1 MLRWIVTFVL
11 VLGLAG
17 TGGWWFWARGGEPM
31 VDLRTAT
38 VDRGSVRA
46 LVSTAG
52 SVSPLVTVEV
62 GSELSGLVSEVLADF
77 NDPVTRG
84 QLIARIDPRT
94 FATRV
99 AEAEAAV
106 AVAEANLRLQ
116 QARRDRARALFTQA
130 SRDLDRTRALRDRG
144 TVSDQALDAA
154 LAGFETTQADI
165 AVAEAQIADAQAQR
179 ARARAS
185 LRSAEIDLDR
195 TEIRSPIDGVVI
207 DRQVDPGQTVAAS
220 FAAPTLFTI
229 AQDLSLIEIDA
240 QVDEADI
247 GQVRAGAP
255 VEFTVDAYP
264 DRRFDGVVEQ
274 VRLGADTEQTV
285 VTYSVIIAAE
295 NPETLLLPGMTAT
308 VEILTGERD
317 DVLTVP
323 VEALRF
329 RPRGAAAEALIA
341 AADAAGT
348 DSGTDTGGDRAERRS
363 REPRAQLWVARA
375 DGSIEARSVAIGLI
389 DDRVAEVT
397 GGRLAVGDEVVLRVV
412 EAAS

>member
-1 MLRWIVTFVL
+1 MLRWVMTFIL

-17 TGGWWFWARGGEPM
+17 TGGWWFWARVGEPA
-31 VDLRTAT
+31 VSLRTAT

-52 SVSPLVTVEV
+52 TVSPLVTVEV
-62 GSELSGLVSEVLADF
+62 GSELSGLVSEVMADF

-116 QARRDRARALFTQA
+116 QARRDRAQALFTQA

-154 LAGFETTQADI
+154 LAGFETTRADI
-165 AVAEAQIADAQAQR
+165 AVAEAQIADAEAQLTRAQA
-179 ARARAS
+179 A
-185 LRSAEIDLDR
+185 LRSAEIDLER

-220 FAAPTLFTI
+220 FSAPTLFTI

-247 GQVRAGAP
+247 GQVRGGAP

-264 DRRFDGVVEQ
+264 DRRFTGVVEQ

-295 NPETLLLPGMTAT
+295 NPDALLLPGMTAT

-329 RPRGAAAEALIA
+329 RPRGAVAEALIA
-341 AADAAGT
+341 APPTVDADA
-348 DSGTDTGGDRAERRS
+348 DGGRAERRDG
-363 REPRAQLWVARA
+363 EPRVQLWVART
-375 DGSIEARSVAIGLI
+375 DGSIEPRSVGIGLI
-389 DDRVAEVT
+389 DDRSAEVT
-397 GGRLAVGDEVVLRVV
+397 GGPLAAGDEVVLRVV